1 MWRNRSSSTTR
12 PTEPTRAIPTVS
24 RSTGTTTTR
33 SRPSRCWRLPSCRTG
48 SRGRWRRGRE
58 QGHPQRVGVG
68 AGWRRADRCDRK
80 RGGGADAGAAGRDAR
95 PRRGRERVPAGLP
108 DGSVGA
114 RALSTARPL
123 AGPALVAAAFA
134 TLTAWSWG
142 RWPDVLVD
150 FGNSLYVAW
159 QLAEGHTL
167 YTDIAYKEGPLSMY
181 ALAGLFR
188 FVGPSFDALV
198 GANLALL
205 ALLTA
210 LIHGIFARACDRFT
224 AALVSLLFLGVFAF
238 SQYVGIGNYYY
249 VCPYTPEQPHGVLL
263 GVATIAALER
273 AAARSSSSWAALAG
287 LCCGLL
293 ALTKLELFVPG
304 AAAAALGL
312 ALLIARPAPTLR
324 ARLALPAAFG
334 AAALATVF
342 AAVAALL
349 AQMPA
354 GEVLRVLGA
363 NWGFFRVVADDPFY
377 LRGMGLDDPLR
388 NLARSLRGLAPIA
401 LSVLGAVAA
410 SAWFPASTRGRRLA
424 CAGAGAALFLAALL
438 GPPGPIGWRGVARA
452 LPWTSAAACAGLVV
466 ACVRRR
472 GDPAGQTRFYAL
484 ALWSVFAT
492 LLLIKMWLNARVSH
506 YGFAMAMP
514 AALLLAA
521 ILVWGVPA
529 RLRAASRDGTL
540 ARALLAALVL
550 ASIANHLRWAQ
561 SFYAYKTLP
570 VGPAGD
576 RFLAPTVE
584 FDARGWV
591 MAAAAERL
599 RALIAPGE
607 TLLALPEGTLLNYWL
622 RAPSPSRYT
631 AFTPMMVGY
640 FGEAA
645 MLRDLEAR
653 PPDWIALVARD
664 PGDFGTG
671 RFGEDPRWG
680 LAIMEWVR
688 QRYEP
693 VARVGVTPD
702 CDGCFDVELLRRR
715 SSSAR

>member
-1 MWRNRSSSTTR
+1 VTTR
-12 PTEPTRAIPTVS
+12 
-24 RSTGTTTTR
+24 
-33 SRPSRCWRLPSCRTG
+33 L
-48 SRGRWRRGRE
+48 
-58 QGHPQRVGVG
+58 QVGL
-68 AGWRRADRCDRK
+68 
-80 RGGGADAGAAGRDAR
+80 AAAS
-95 PRRGRERVPAGLP
+95 ERAGLP
-108 DGSVGA
+108 GGNA
-114 RALSTARPL
+114 EGRALSVARRL

-134 TLTAWSWG
+134 ALTAWSWG

-150 FGNSLYVAW
+150 FGNQLYVPW
-159 QLAEGHTL
+159 QLAQGRVL
-167 YTDIAYKEGPLSMY
+167 YTDVAYKEGPLSMY
-181 ALAGLFR
+181 ALALLFR
-188 FVGPSFDALV
+188 VVGPSLDALV
-198 GANLALL
+198 WANLALL

-210 LIHGIFARACDRFT
+210 LLHGLFARACDRFT

-238 SQYVGIGNYYY
+238 SQYVGIGNYNY
-249 VCPYTPEQPHGVLL
+249 VCPYTPEQPHGILL

-273 AAARSSSSWAALAG
+273 AAAGSSARWAALAG

-312 ALLIARPAPTLR
+312 ALVIARPAPTWR

-334 AAALATVF
+334 AAALATVL

-349 AQMPA
+349 TQMSA
-354 GEVLRVLGA
+354 AEVLRVLGA

-388 NLARSLRGLAPIA
+388 NLARSVRGLVAIA
-401 LSVLGAVAA
+401 LAALAAAAA
-410 SAWFPASTRGRRLA
+410 SSWLRASTRRWRLA
-424 CAGAGAALFLAALL
+424 CGAAGVAVFLALL
-438 GPPGPIGWRGVARA
+438 GSPGLIGWRGVARA
-452 LPWTSAAACAGLVV
+452 LPWTSTAASAGLVV
-466 ACVRRR
+466 ACLRRR
-472 GDPAGQTRFYAL
+472 DDPAGQGRLYGL

-521 ILVWGVPA
+521 MLVWGVPA
-529 RLRAASRDGTL
+529 RLGAAGRDGTL
-540 ARALLAALVL
+540 ARSLLAALVL
-550 ASIANHLRWAQ
+550 ASIASHLRWSQ

-570 VGPAGD
+570 VGPPGD
-576 RFLAPTVE
+576 RFLAASAD

-599 RALIAPGE
+599 RALLPPGS

-631 AFTPMMVGY
+631 AFTPMIVGY
-640 FGEAA
+640 FGEEE
-645 MLRDLEAR
+645 MLRDLEER

-664 PGDFGTG
+664 PEDFGTR
-671 RFGEDPRWG
+671 RFGEDPQWG
-680 LAIMEWVR
+680 RSIVDWVR
-688 QRYEP
+688 KRYEL
-693 VARVGVTPD
+693 VERIGVEPD
-702 CDGCFDVELLRRR
+702 CERCFDIELLRL
-715 SSSAR
+715 SPLPARG